1 MSTIGGLRATR
12 STDRRAG
19 GADSGGLTLTIWQ
32 TWSAARVR
40 VIVGQTA
47 QRARVVRGQAAMAV
61 LRARQPRG
69 QMGTWCPR
77 TRSPA
82 QTGPGSRR
90 GLLWG
95 CWMTRRYSVSRT
107 NARGCRRGNSW
118 SGCRPK
124 GSRSTSPRGLLS
136 EISSLPSAEA
146 DVCYRPSRMDWQARS
161 GSFLHTS
168 GRKAAAPRTPVPEC
182 IACWAEST
190 IAGRAED

>member
-95 CWMTRRYSVSRT
+95 VLDNEALFCLADER
-107 NARGCRRGNSW
+107 ARVQAGKLLVW
-118 SGCRPK
+118 LPPK
-124 GSRSTSPRGLLS
+124 RGLLS